1 MLWLL
6 ETTTQKCRP
15 RSWLYRNWYFPQI
28 WWREVISQPVVLII
42 KVFWQLFLKMLV
54 AVIKGAILASWLKKM
69 KEYESKNE
77 TTGNRREK
85 S

>member
-1 MLWLL
+1 M
-6 ETTTQKCRP
+6 
-15 RSWLYRNWYFPQI
+15 
-28 WWREVISQPVVLII
+28 LII
-42 KVFWQLFLKMLV
+42 KVFWQLFLKILV